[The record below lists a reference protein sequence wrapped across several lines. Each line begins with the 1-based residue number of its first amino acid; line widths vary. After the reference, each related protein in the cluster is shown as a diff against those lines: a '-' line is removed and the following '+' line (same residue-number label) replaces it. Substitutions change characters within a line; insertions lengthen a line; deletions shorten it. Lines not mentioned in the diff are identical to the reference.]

1 MNDITMTREE
11 VLRRWAT
18 SKATKQQMVEK
29 MKEML
34 YEDYKLRMGK
44 EPLKFNVL

>member
-1 MNDITMTREE
+1 MTRED
-11 VLRRWAT
+11 VLKRWAA

-34 YEDYKLRMGK
+34 YEDYKLHMGK
-44 EPLKFNVL
+44 EPMKFNVL